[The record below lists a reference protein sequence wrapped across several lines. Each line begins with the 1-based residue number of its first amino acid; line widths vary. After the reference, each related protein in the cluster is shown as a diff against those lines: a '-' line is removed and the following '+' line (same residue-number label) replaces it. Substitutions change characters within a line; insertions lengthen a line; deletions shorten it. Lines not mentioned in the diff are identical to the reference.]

1 MFASPILAQIESKV
15 TANIFQKNY
24 KSLILNSN
32 QNGTYKD
39 YLSQSNLTFKHIY
52 DNQNSKFSVDIM
64 WFLNNETID
73 ILKFNL
79 KFINKFGNTNLGL
92 FSQEK
97 FTRVVFFQLVQ
108 WCFLKIHLYLELGIT
123 QVGLILKNLFDIK
136 GVLFQGKFP
145 SQTNYSEGPYLHYK
159 SLLFKKQY
167 NKTKLGLQIQHA
179 VQFGGVDQNGN
190 KIPVNPKNFSKND
203 CSPIR

>member
-64 WFLNNETID
+64 WFFNNETID

-97 FTRVVFFQLVQ
+97 IYQSSIFSTGSMVFSENTF
-108 WCFLKIHLYLELGIT
+108 IPGIGIT
-123 QVGLILKNLFDIK
+123 QVGLILKI
-136 GVLFQGKFP
+136 
-145 SQTNYSEGPYLHYK
+145 YL
-159 SLLFKKQY
+159 
-167 NKTKLGLQIQHA
+167 I
-179 VQFGGVDQNGN
+179 
-190 KIPVNPKNFSKND
+190 
-203 CSPIR
+203 

>member
-1 MFASPILAQIESKV
+1 MFASPILAQMESKV

-32 QNGTYKD
+32 QNGTYED

-97 FTRVVFFQLVQ
+97 IYQSSIFSTGSMVFSENTF
-108 WCFLKIHLYLELGIT
+108 IPGIGYNT
-123 QVGLILKNLFDIK
+123 NWFNIKNLFDIK
-136 GVLFQGKFP
+136 GVLFQGIFP
-145 SQTNYSEGPYLHYK
+145 NLTNFSDGSYLHYI
-159 SLLFKKQY
+159 SLLF
-167 NKTKLGLQIQHA
+167 
-179 VQFGGVDQNGN
+179 
-190 KIPVNPKNFSKND
+190 
-203 CSPIR
+203 

>member
-1 MFASPILAQIESKV
+1 MLKNFIIVITFTSPSLAQMESKV

-32 QNGTYKD
+32 QYGTYED

-92 FSQEK
+92 
-97 FTRVVFFQLVQ
+97 L
-108 WCFLKIHLYLELGIT
+108 
-123 QVGLILKNLFDIK
+123 
-136 GVLFQGKFP
+136 
-145 SQTNYSEGPYLHYK
+145 
-159 SLLFKKQY
+159 
-167 NKTKLGLQIQHA
+167 
-179 VQFGGVDQNGN
+179 
-190 KIPVNPKNFSKND
+190 
-203 CSPIR
+203 